1 MSAQLRLAAAGAV
14 ATAATALSLHTV
26 FAGWHWLG
34 PVLGTIVLV
43 MGTTA
48 AARAARLPA
57 VLQPI
62 AAGVVILLWIT
73 FLDARSVA
81 VDGVF
86 PGPSAFRA
94 LRDVTRNGINDVHQ
108 LATPVPTHRGV
119 VLLAVLGVAAV
130 ALVVDL
136 MVVQLRRVALAGL
149 PLLGLFATCAGVGR
163 HGAGVIAFVVSAA
176 GFLWLL
182 FVDSRERVTRWGTSV
197 SAGVS
202 QRRRGIWADVGS
214 DPSPSDTA
222 TALGRR
228 IGGAAIGLGVI
239 VPLLLPGLHT
249 GIGHRHGG
257 HGGSGGDIVT
267 VNPIV
272 SIASD
277 LQEQTA
283 RPLLTYRSSAADP
296 GYLRLTSLANFSGN
310 SFSASTL
317 VASSENAKVDG
328 PVPGVAPPVATTA
341 DPSQTTAVT
350 ISKTLGVH
358 WLPVESQVAT
368 VALPQSSNWLY
379 DTPSGTIFSASSSTS
394 GLQYTTTS
402 VPVDPSPTQL
412 AAAGAPAAALA
423 PDMTVPSDLS
433 PAVRQLT
440 HQVTK
445 QAKTPYAE
453 ALAIQD
459 FLTKGHRFVYDT
471 TIPANTSANGL
482 ADFLLSSRRGFCQQ
496 FSTAM
501 AVMARIVGI
510 PSRVAVGFTRG
521 TLQPNGSWLVTSADA
536 HAWPELWF
544 QGVGWVPFEPTPRGD
559 GQAVTPAY
567 AQGTASQ
574 VTNPSGGGADGPR
587 HNALQNTKPL
597 GPAARR
603 GAIGTGGTTTA
614 SATSGGGDS
623 TALWP
628 LVVLLVV
635 AVLLAPWA
643 VRRLGRRQRRHRM
656 NDPAMAAQAAWAELR
671 AVSLDLHAPWDDDRS
686 PRQAAAGVARVVA
699 GNRAAADALA
709 QVALAEESSR
719 YARNPQPVGPT
730 LWADVDTVA
739 RALRDRLRP
748 VNRLRFRLFPRSL
761 LLAVRPVVWRAAD
774 ALNGLDGWLGRSWR
788 KRPHHGPGPRTSGEA

>member
-1 MSAQLRLAAAGAV
+1 MSAQFRLAAAGAV

-34 PVLGTIVLV
+34 PVLGSIVLV

-62 AAGVVILLWIT
+62 AAGVVILLWVT

-86 PGPSAFRA
+86 PGPRAFRE
-94 LRDVTRNGINDVHQ
+94 LRVVTRNGINDVHR
-108 LATPVPTHRGV
+108 LATPVPNHHGV

-176 GFLWLL
+176 GYLWLL

-197 SAGVS
+197 SGGVS

-214 DPSPSDTA
+214 DPSPADTA

-249 GIGHRHGG
+249 GIGHRSGG
-257 HGGSGGDIVT
+257 GGRGGDIVT

-277 LQEQTA
+277 LQSRTP

-296 GYLRLTSLANFSGN
+296 GYLRLTSLANFSGD

-317 VASSENAKVDG
+317 VASSSNAKVDG
-328 PVPGVAPPVATTA
+328 PVPGVTPPVATTS
-341 DPSQTTAVT
+341 DPSQTTVVT

-358 WLPVESQVAT
+358 WLPVEAQIAT
-368 VALPQSSNWLY
+368 VKLPHSANWLY
-379 DTPSGTIFSASSSTS
+379 DKASGTIFSASDSTS
-394 GLQYTTTS
+394 GLDYTTTS
-402 VPVDPSPTQL
+402 VPVDPSAAEL
-412 AAAGAPAAALA
+412 AASGPPAAALA
-423 PDMTVPSDLS
+423 PDMSVPSDLS

-445 QAKTPYAE
+445 HAKTRYA
-453 ALAIQD
+453 AAIAIQD
-459 FLTKGHRFVYDT
+459 FLAGGHRFIYDT
-471 TIPANTSANGL
+471 SIPADTSANGL
-482 ADFLLSSRRGFCQQ
+482 ADFLLHTRRGFCQQ
-496 FSTAM
+496 FATSM

-521 TLQPNGSWLVTSADA
+521 TLQPNGSWLVTSSDA

-544 QGVGWVPFEPTPRGD
+544 QGVGVG
-559 GQAVTPAY
+559 
-567 AQGTASQ
+567 
-574 VTNPSGGGADGPR
+574 
-587 HNALQNTKPL
+587 
-597 GPAARR
+597 
-603 GAIGTGGTTTA
+603 
-614 SATSGGGDS
+614 
-623 TALWP
+623 
-628 LVVLLVV
+628 
-635 AVLLAPWA
+635 A
-643 VRRLGRRQRRHRM
+643 VRA
-656 NDPAMAAQAAWAELR
+656 DPAR
-671 AVSLDLHAPWDDDRS
+671 
-686 PRQAAAGVARVVA
+686 
-699 GNRAAADALA
+699 
-709 QVALAEESSR
+709 
-719 YARNPQPVGPT
+719 
-730 LWADVDTVA
+730 
-739 RALRDRLRP
+739 
-748 VNRLRFRLFPRSL
+748 
-761 LLAVRPVVWRAAD
+761 
-774 ALNGLDGWLGRSWR
+774 
-788 KRPHHGPGPRTSGEA
+788 

>member
-26 FAGWHWLG
+26 FAGWAWLG
-34 PVLGTIVLV
+34 PVLGSIVLV

-86 PGPSAFRA
+86 PGPRAFRA
-94 LRDVTRNGINDVHQ
+94 LRVVTRNGINDVHR
-108 LATPVPTHRGV
+108 LATPVPSHHGV

-163 HGAGVIAFVVSAA
+163 HGAGVISFIVAAA

-197 SAGVS
+197 SAGVT
-202 QRRRGIWADVGS
+202 QRRRGLWTDIGS

-239 VPLLLPGLHT
+239 VPLILPGLHT
-249 GIGHRHGG
+249 GIGHRSGG
-257 HGGSGGDIVT
+257 HGGGGGDIVT

-277 LQEQTA
+277 LQERTA

-296 GYLRLTSLANFSGN
+296 GYLRLTSLANFSGD

-317 VASSENAKVDG
+317 VASSDAKVDG
-328 PVPGVAPPVATTA
+328 PVPGVTPPLATTA
-341 DPSQTTAVT
+341 NPAQTTTVT

-368 VALPQSSNWLY
+368 VHLPNSNWLY
-379 DTPSGTIFSASSSTS
+379 DKASGTIFSASNSTS
-394 GLQYTTTS
+394 GLQYTTMS
-402 VPVDPSPTQL
+402 VPVDPSATEL

-423 PDMTVPSDLS
+423 PDMTVPSNLS
-433 PAVRQLT
+433 PAVKALT
-440 HQVTK
+440 HQVTR
-445 QAKTPYAE
+445 QARTPYA
-453 ALAIQD
+453 AAIAIQD
-459 FLTKGHRFVYDT
+459 FLAEGHRFVYDT
-471 TIPANTSANGL
+471 TIPADTSANGL
-482 ADFLLSSRRGFCQQ
+482 ADFLLSTRRGFCQQ

-521 TLQPNGSWLVTSADA
+521 TLQPNGSWSVTSADA

-544 QGVGWVPFEPTPRGD
+544 QGVGWVPFEPTPRAD

-567 AQGTASQ
+567 AQGAASK
-574 VTNPSGGGADGPR
+574 VSKNSGSGSDGPR
-587 HNALQNTKPL
+587 SNPLQNTKPL
-597 GPAARR
+597 GAAGRR
-603 GAIGTGGTTTA
+603 GATSPGGNTTA
-614 SATSGGGDS
+614 NADRGGQSGP
-623 TALWP
+623 LWP
-628 LVVLLVV
+628 FVLLLVV
-635 AVLLAPWA
+635 AILVAPWPIRM
-643 VRRLGRRQRRHRM
+643 VGRRRRRHRM
-656 NDPAMAAQAAWAELR
+656 NDPALAAQAAWAELR
-671 AVSLDLHAPWDDDRS
+671 AVSLDLHAPWDDGRS
-686 PRQAAAGVARVVA
+686 PRQVAARVARAVS
-699 GNRAAADALA
+699 GNRAATEALTR
-709 QVALAEESSR
+709 VASAEESSR
-719 YARNPQPVGPT
+719 YAPTPVPAGPT

-739 RALRDRLRP
+739 RGLRDRLP
-748 VNRLRFRLFPRSL
+748 LVQQLRFRLFPRSL
-761 LLAVRPVVWRAAD
+761 LLALRPLVWRTAD
-774 ALNGLDGWLGRSWR
+774 ALNGLDGWPGRFWR
-788 KRPHHGPGPRTSGEA
+788 KRPHRGTHPRTSGEA